1 LETIA
6 LLKPTEINFLPEEQ
20 MKAVIKDLTK
30 DSFSLNDDK
39 PVDSGYTV
47 YVATKNSCSGL

>member
-1 LETIA
+1 
-6 LLKPTEINFLPEEQ
+6 

-30 DSFSLNDDK
+30 DSFSQNDDK

-47 YVATKNSCSGL
+47 YGVVATKNSCFGL